1 MRTTV
6 GEFIIGRLKDLGI
19 KHIIGVPGDFNL
31 SFIEQINEAE
41 DIEFVGACNELNA
54 AYAADGYGRQS
65 GVGAL
70 LTTYGVGEL
79 SALNGIAGA
88 RAEHVPMCLWLAL
101 RRCIPLNTG
110 GICTTR

>member
-1 MRTTV
+1 MHTTV
-6 GEFIIGRLKDLGI
+6 GEFIIRRLKEMGI
-19 KHIIGVPGDFNL
+19 EHIIGVPGDFNL

-41 DIEFVGACNELNA
+41 NIEFVGACNELNA

-88 RAEHVPMCLWLAL
+88 RAEHVLKVAIGK
-101 RRCIPLNTG
+101 RVVQIPA
-110 GICTTR
+110 IFR

>member
-1 MRTTV
+1 MTSLIARKLRKTMRTTV

-41 DIEFVGACNELNA
+41 DNEFVGACNELNA

-70 LTTYGVGEL
+70 LTTYCVGEL
-79 SALNGIAGA
+79 SVLIGNAEV
-88 RAEHVPMCLWLAL
+88 RAKYVLMEFLGVAV
-101 RRCIPLNTG
+101 TV
-110 GICTTR
+110 

>member
-6 GEFIIGRLKDLGI
+6 GEFIINRLKELGI

-41 DIEFVGACNELNA
+41 NIEFVGACNELNA
-54 AYAADGYGRQS
+54 AYAVDGYGRQS

-70 LTTYGVGEL
+70 LTTYEIGRASCRDRVEL
-79 SALNGIAGA
+79 SVCAVVFGEA
-88 RAEHVPMCLWLAL
+88 RL
-101 RRCIPLNTG
+101 RVTSWCICG
-110 GICTTR
+110 F